1 MESVLTRLNLTLDNM
16 TSLGANMRQGLIEQ
30 YSNNRKVDDPWYHIL
45 IVMYGTLIVF
55 GATGN
60 SLVVLAVAR
69 KPQMRTAR
77 NMFIVNLA
85 VSDLLLCLVT
95 MPLTLVEILTKYW
108 PMGRLPFLCKSIGTL
123 QATSIFVSTISITAI
138 ALDRY
143 QVIVYP
149 TRDSLQRWA
158 AIAIL
163 TGIWIFSIVLAS
175 PMFITRQ
182 LIHYDVNLPSLGI
195 EYVSYCVEDWPI
207 NYGRVYYSAFTLC
220 VQYVLPILI
229 VSVAYLRIYLK
240 LKHRLV
246 VSTTTTG
253 ATGTGRGRPSAKEG
267 QPLRERERGRRMQRT
282 NYLLISIALI
292 FGVSWLPLNL
302 FNLFADLYVH
312 AITQEIMV
320 AYAICHMVGMSSAC
334 SNPLLYGWLNDNFRK
349 EFNELLCRKDSGGPV
364 GGGGGGGSHTN
375 GRANGGPTG
384 DRRSCSRTR
393 SARAAG
399 GGTRRT
405 GAAQHGGGPDDSLP
419 EVTQVGDRYGAAM
432 LQDSGITENGEHT
445 ELTELITA
453 ERWVAERKTSSMSRN
468 IEKSKIVQ
476 KVQDILL

>member
-1 MESVLTRLNLTLDNM
+1 MEAVLTRFNLTLDNM
-16 TSLGANMRQGLIEQ
+16 TTLSSNIRQGLIEQ
-30 YSNNRKVDDPWYHIL
+30 YSNNRKVADPWYHIL

-149 TRDSLQRWA
+149 TRDSLQLMG

-163 TGIWIFSIVLAS
+163 TGIWIISIVLAS

-195 EYVSYCVEDWPI
+195 EYVSYCIEDWPI
-207 NYGRVYYSAFTLC
+207 AYGRVYYSAFTLC

-246 VSTTTTG
+246 V
-253 ATGTGRGRPSAKEG
+253 GTASGKPGEAK
-267 QPLRERERGRRMQRT
+267 PVRERERGRRMQRT

-312 AITQEIMV
+312 AITQDIMV

-349 EFNELLCRKDSGGPV
+349 EFNELLCRSSAGGPGGHGSGGHSN
-364 GGGGGGGSHTN
+364 GS
-375 GRANGGPTG
+375 RANGGGAPTVG
-384 DRRSCSRTR
+384 RTR
-393 SARAAG
+393 AA
-399 GGTRRT
+399 RT
-405 GAAQHGGGPDDSLP
+405 GTDAGTDGRPQPELMQVRDRHAAALLH
-419 EVTQVGDRYGAAM
+419 
-432 LQDSGITENGEHT
+432 DSGITENGDHT
-445 ELTELITA
+445 ELTEL
-453 ERWVAERKTSSMSRN
+453 MS
-468 IEKSKIVQ
+468 
-476 KVQDILL
+476 

>member
-163 TGIWIFSIVLAS
+163 TGIWIISIVLAS

-207 NYGRVYYSAFTLC
+207 SYGRVYYSAFTLC
-220 VQYVLPILI
+220 VQYVFPILI

-246 VSTTTTG
+246 VSTTT
-253 ATGTGRGRPSAKEG
+253 GTGRGRPSGKEG

-349 EFNELLCRKDSGGPV
+349 EFNELLCRKDNGGPV
-364 GGGGGGGSHTN
+364 GGGGSHSN
-375 GRANGGPTG
+375 GRANGGLSGG
-384 DRRSCSRTR
+384 DRRTASRMR
-393 SARAAG
+393 SARTAAG
-399 GGTRRT
+399 SRGT
-405 GAAQHGGGPDDSLP
+405 GAAQHGGPDDSLP
-419 EVTQVGDRYGAAM
+419 EVTQVGAGAAM

-445 ELTELITA
+445 ELTEL
-453 ERWVAERKTSSMSRN
+453 MP
-468 IEKSKIVQ
+468 
-476 KVQDILL
+476 

>member
-1 MESVLTRLNLTLDNM
+1 MESVLTRFNLSLDNM
-16 TSLGANMRQGLIEQ
+16 TSLSSNMRQGLIEQ
-30 YSNNRKVDDPWYHIL
+30 YSNNRKVEDPWYHIL
-45 IVMYGTLIVF
+45 IVMYGSLIVF

-149 TRDSLQRWA
+149 TRDSLQLMG
-158 AIAIL
+158 AIVIL
-163 TGIWIFSIVLAS
+163 TGIWIISIVLAS

-195 EYVSYCVEDWPI
+195 EYVSYCIEDWPI
-207 NYGRVYYSAFTLC
+207 SYGRVYYSAFTLC

-246 VSTTTTG
+246 VSTTSTTTTTTTTATTTSRTRTTTTG
-253 ATGTGRGRPSAKEG
+253 AG
-267 QPLRERERGRRMQRT
+267 QPTRERERGRRMQRT

-292 FGVSWLPLNL
+292 FGISWLPLNL

-312 AITQEIMV
+312 AITQDIMV

-349 EFNELLCRKDSGGPV
+349 EFNELLCRKDV
-364 GGGGGGGSHTN
+364 GGGGGGTGAHSN
-375 GRANGGPTG
+375 GRANGGTTAE
-384 DRRSCSRTR
+384 RRTFSRARSTR
-393 SARAAG
+393 AG
-399 GGTRRT
+399 GG
-405 GAAQHGGGPDDSLP
+405 GGGSGSSKRLARGDDAEAGGQHTGKDGGGQPDD
-419 EVTQVGDRYGAAM
+419 VMQVGDGRYGAAI
-432 LQDSGITENGEHT
+432 LQDSGITDNGDHNT
-445 ELTELITA
+445 ELTEL
-453 ERWVAERKTSSMSRN
+453 MP
-468 IEKSKIVQ
+468 
-476 KVQDILL
+476 

>member
-1 MESVLTRLNLTLDNM
+1 MESVLTRFNLTLDNM
-16 TSLGANMRQGLIEQ
+16 TTLSSNIRQGLIEQ
-30 YSNNRKVDDPWYHIL
+30 YSNNRKVGDPWYLIL

-108 PMGRLPFLCKSIGTL
+108 PLGRLPFLCKSIGTL

-149 TRDSLQRWA
+149 TRDSLQLMG

-163 TGIWIFSIVLAS
+163 TGIWIISIVLAS
-175 PMFITRQ
+175 PMFITHQ

-195 EYVSYCVEDWPI
+195 EYVSYCVEEWPVA
-207 NYGRVYYSAFTLC
+207 YGRVYYSAFTLC
-220 VQYVLPILI
+220 VQYFLPILI

-246 VSTTTTG
+246 VSAG
-253 ATGTGRGRPSAKEG
+253 PSGHGRGNCASGRNT
-267 QPLRERERGRRMQRT
+267 QPVRERERGRRMQRT

-302 FNLFADLYVH
+302 FNLFADIYVK
-312 AITQEIMV
+312 AITEDIMV

-349 EFNELLCRKDSGGPV
+349 EFNELLCRTPPSGATSGGGV
-364 GGGGGGGSHTN
+364 GAGGGNSCVGS
-375 GRANGGPTG
+375 RANGGPTG
-384 DRRSCSRTR
+384 CDRRG
-393 SARAAG
+393 ANQNAG
-399 GGTRRT
+399 GNGRLD
-405 GAAQHGGGPDDSLP
+405 GNGGPTDGRTAV
-419 EVTQVGDRYGAAM
+419 ETTKQVRDHYGAAM
-432 LQDSGITENGEHT
+432 LQDSGVTENGDQT
-445 ELTELITA
+445 ELTEL
-453 ERWVAERKTSSMSRN
+453 MP
-468 IEKSKIVQ
+468 
-476 KVQDILL
+476 

>member
-1 MESVLTRLNLTLDNM
+1 MESVLTRFNLTLDNM
-16 TSLGANMRQGLIEQ
+16 TTLSSNIRQGLIEQ
-30 YSNNRKVDDPWYHIL
+30 YSNNRKVADPWYHIL
-45 IVMYGTLIVF
+45 IIMYGTLIVF

-149 TRDSLQRWA
+149 TRDSLQLMG

-163 TGIWIFSIVLAS
+163 TGIWIISIVLAS
-175 PMFITRQ
+175 PMFIIRQ

-195 EYVSYCVEDWPI
+195 EYVSYCIEDWPI
-207 NYGRVYYSAFTLC
+207 AYGRVYYSAFTLC

-229 VSVAYLRIYLK
+229 VSMAYLRIYLK

-246 VSTTTTG
+246 V
-253 ATGTGRGRPSAKEG
+253 GTASGKPGEAK
-267 QPLRERERGRRMQRT
+267 PVRERERGRRMQRT

-312 AITQEIMV
+312 SITQDIMV
-320 AYAICHMVGMSSAC
+320 AYAICHMAGMSSAC

-349 EFNELLCRKDSGGPV
+349 EFNELLCRTSAGGPGHGSGGHSN
-364 GGGGGGGSHTN
+364 GS
-375 GRANGGPTG
+375 RANGGAATVG
-384 DRRSCSRTR
+384 RTR
-393 SARAAG
+393 AARTA
-399 GGTRRT
+399 TD
-405 GAAQHGGGPDDSLP
+405 GGPDDRTLP
-419 EVTQVGDRYGAAM
+419 ELTQPQQHPPNHWVNQTEALTDNEGERQKLCGTNEY
-432 LQDSGITENGEHT
+432 QDH
-445 ELTELITA
+445 
-453 ERWVAERKTSSMSRN
+453 K
-468 IEKSKIVQ
+468 Q
-476 KVQDILL
+476 

>member
-1 MESVLTRLNLTLDNM
+1 MESVLTRFNLSLDNM
-16 TSLGANMRQGLIEQ
+16 TSLSSNMRQGLIEQ
-30 YSNNRKVDDPWYHIL
+30 YSNNRKVEDPWYHIL
-45 IVMYGTLIVF
+45 IVMYGSLIVF

-149 TRDSLQRWA
+149 TRDSLQLMG
-158 AIAIL
+158 AIVIL
-163 TGIWIFSIVLAS
+163 TGIWIISIVLAS

-195 EYVSYCVEDWPI
+195 EYVSYCIEDWPI
-207 NYGRVYYSAFTLC
+207 SYGRVYYSAFTLC

-246 VSTTTTG
+246 VSTTSTSTTAASSSRARTTNG
-253 ATGTGRGRPSAKEG
+253 DS
-267 QPLRERERGRRMQRT
+267 QPARERERGRRMQRT

-292 FGVSWLPLNL
+292 FGISWLPLNL

-312 AITQEIMV
+312 AITQDIMV

-349 EFNELLCRKDSGGPV
+349 EFNELLCRKDL
-364 GGGGGGGSHTN
+364 GGGGGGGRAHSN
-375 GRANGGPTG
+375 GRANGGTTAE
-384 DRRSCSRTR
+384 RRTFSRARSTR
-393 SARAAG
+393 AG
-399 GGTRRT
+399 GGGSSTSKRLA
-405 GAAQHGGGPDDSLP
+405 GCEADGGGQRAGKDGTGRPDGVMQHPCHWVSQSEAEDADP
-419 EVTQVGDRYGAAM
+419 EPQRPADDGEEELQKLCRPDTEAM
-432 LQDSGITENGEHT
+432 EGDSGNQH
-445 ELTELITA
+445 A
-453 ERWVAERKTSSMSRN
+453 
-468 IEKSKIVQ
+468 
-476 KVQDILL
+476 

>member
-1 MESVLTRLNLTLDNM
+1 MESVLTRFNLTLDNM
-16 TSLGANMRQGLIEQ
+16 TTFSSNIRQGLIEQ
-30 YSNNRKVDDPWYHIL
+30 YSNNRKVADPWYHIL

-149 TRDSLQRWA
+149 TRDSLQLMG

-163 TGIWIFSIVLAS
+163 TGIWIISIVLAS

-195 EYVSYCVEDWPI
+195 EYVSYCIEDWPI
-207 NYGRVYYSAFTLC
+207 AYGRVYYSAFTLC

-246 VSTTTTG
+246 V
-253 ATGTGRGRPSAKEG
+253 GTSGKPGEAK
-267 QPLRERERGRRMQRT
+267 PVRERERGRRMQRT

-312 AITQEIMV
+312 AITQDIMV
-320 AYAICHMVGMSSAC
+320 AYAICHMAGMSSAC

-349 EFNELLCRKDSGGPV
+349 EFNELLCRTSSGGPV
-364 GGGGGGGSHTN
+364 GSGGHSNGS
-375 GRANGGPTG
+375 RANGAAATVG
-384 DRRSCSRTR
+384 RTR
-393 SARAAG
+393 ADRA
-399 GGTRRT
+399 GTDGVREDRT
-405 GAAQHGGGPDDSLP
+405 LP
-419 EVTQVGDRYGAAM
+419 ELTQHRPSHWVNQSEVLTDNDEEQQKLCG
-432 LQDSGITENGEHT
+432 SNENQEQEH
-445 ELTELITA
+445 LC
-453 ERWVAERKTSSMSRN
+453 SSVN
-468 IEKSKIVQ
+468 EC
-476 KVQDILL
+476 

>member
-1 MESVLTRLNLTLDNM
+1 MESVLTRFNLTLDNM
-16 TSLGANMRQGLIEQ
+16 TTLSSNIRQGLIEQ
-30 YSNNRKVDDPWYHIL
+30 YSNNRKVGDPWYHIL

-108 PMGRLPFLCKSIGTL
+108 PLGRLPFLCKSIGTL

-149 TRDSLQRWA
+149 TRDSLQLMG

-163 TGIWIFSIVLAS
+163 TGIWIISIVLAS
-175 PMFITRQ
+175 PMFITHQ

-195 EYVSYCVEDWPI
+195 EYVSYCVEEWPI
-207 NYGRVYYSAFTLC
+207 AYGRVYYSAFTLC
-220 VQYVLPILI
+220 VQYFLPILI

-246 VSTTTTG
+246 VSAG
-253 ATGTGRGRPSAKEG
+253 PSSSAGRGKGTSRKDT
-267 QPLRERERGRRMQRT
+267 QPVRERERGRRMQRT

-302 FNLFADLYVH
+302 FNLFADIYVK
-312 AITQEIMV
+312 AITEDIMV

-349 EFNELLCRKDSGGPV
+349 EFNELLCRTPPSGASA
-364 GGGGGGGSHTN
+364 GGGGGLGGGHSYGGSRANGAGPNGDRRSGGGNGRLEGNGGPTN
-375 GRANGGPTG
+375 GRA
-384 DRRSCSRTR
+384 
-393 SARAAG
+393 AA
-399 GGTRRT
+399 
-405 GAAQHGGGPDDSLP
+405 AAAA
-419 EVTQVGDRYGAAM
+419 EAEATTQVRDHYGAAM
-432 LQDSGITENGEHT
+432 LQDSGVTENGDHT
-445 ELTELITA
+445 ELTEL
-453 ERWVAERKTSSMSRN
+453 MP
-468 IEKSKIVQ
+468 
-476 KVQDILL
+476 

>member
-1 MESVLTRLNLTLDNM
+1 MESVLTRFNLTLDNM
-16 TSLGANMRQGLIEQ
+16 TTLSSNIRQGLIEQ
-30 YSNNRKVDDPWYHIL
+30 YSNNRKVADPWYHIL

-149 TRDSLQRWA
+149 TRDSLQLMG

-163 TGIWIFSIVLAS
+163 TGIWIISIVLAS

-195 EYVSYCVEDWPI
+195 EYVSYCIEDWPI
-207 NYGRVYYSAFTLC
+207 AYGRVYYSAFTLC

-246 VSTTTTG
+246 V
-253 ATGTGRGRPSAKEG
+253 
-267 QPLRERERGRRMQRT
+267 
-282 NYLLISIALI
+282 
-292 FGVSWLPLNL
+292 
-302 FNLFADLYVH
+302 
-312 AITQEIMV
+312 
-320 AYAICHMVGMSSAC
+320 
-334 SNPLLYGWLNDNFRK
+334 
-349 EFNELLCRKDSGGPV
+349 
-364 GGGGGGGSHTN
+364 
-375 GRANGGPTG
+375 
-384 DRRSCSRTR
+384 
-393 SARAAG
+393 
-399 GGTRRT
+399 
-405 GAAQHGGGPDDSLP
+405 
-419 EVTQVGDRYGAAM
+419 
-432 LQDSGITENGEHT
+432 
-445 ELTELITA
+445 
-453 ERWVAERKTSSMSRN
+453 
-468 IEKSKIVQ
+468 
-476 KVQDILL
+476 

>member
-1 MESVLTRLNLTLDNM
+1 MESVLTRFNLTLDNM
-16 TSLGANMRQGLIEQ
+16 TTLSSNIRQGLIEQ
-30 YSNNRKVDDPWYHIL
+30 YSNNRKVADPWYHIL

-149 TRDSLQRWA
+149 TRDSLQLMG

-163 TGIWIFSIVLAS
+163 TGIWCISVVLAS

-195 EYVSYCVEDWPI
+195 EYVSYCIEDWPI
-207 NYGRVYYSAFTLC
+207 AYGRVYYSAFTLC

-246 VSTTTTG
+246 VGTASTASGKATG
-253 ATGTGRGRPSAKEG
+253 ASKPV
-267 QPLRERERGRRMQRT
+267 RERERGRRMQRT

-312 AITQEIMV
+312 SITQDIMV

-349 EFNELLCRKDSGGPV
+349 EFNELLCRAPSPGPTGSGGHSN
-364 GGGGGGGSHTN
+364 GS
-375 GRANGGPTG
+375 RANGAATTAG
-384 DRRSCSRTR
+384 RTR
-393 SARAAG
+393 GVRAGIDGAPDG
-399 GGTRRT
+399 RT
-405 GAAQHGGGPDDSLP
+405 MPELMQHPTSHWEIQP
-419 EVTQVGDRYGAAM
+419 EAKMCD
-432 LQDSGITENGEHT
+432 E
-445 ELTELITA
+445 
-453 ERWVAERKTSSMSRN
+453 ER
-468 IEKSKIVQ
+468 Q
-476 KVQDILL
+476 KLCQPSDISDPC

>member
-1 MESVLTRLNLTLDNM
+1 MESVLTRFNLTLDNM
-16 TSLGANMRQGLIEQ
+16 TTLGSNIRQGLIEQ
-30 YSNNRKVDDPWYHIL
+30 YSNNRKVADPWYHIL
-45 IVMYGTLIVF
+45 IVMYGSLIVF

-149 TRDSLQRWA
+149 TRDSLQLMGA
-158 AIAIL
+158 VTIL
-163 TGIWIFSIVLAS
+163 TGIWIISIVLAS

-195 EYVSYCVEDWPI
+195 EYVSYCIEDWPI
-207 NYGRVYYSAFTLC
+207 AYGRVYYSAFTLC

-246 VSTTTTG
+246 VGSSTSGKPGETK
-253 ATGTGRGRPSAKEG
+253 PV
-267 QPLRERERGRRMQRT
+267 RERERGRRMQRT

-312 AITQEIMV
+312 SITQDIMV
-320 AYAICHMVGMSSAC
+320 AYAICHMAGMSSAC

-349 EFNELLCRKDSGGPV
+349 EFNELLCRSSASATLGGP
-364 GGGGGGGSHTN
+364 GGGHSNGS
-375 GRANGGPTG
+375 RANGETG
-384 DRRSCSRTR
+384 TVGRTR
-393 SARAAG
+393 GARTAAD
-399 GGTRRT
+399 
-405 GAAQHGGGPDDSLP
+405 GGPDDRTLP
-419 EVTQVGDRYGAAM
+419 ELTQVRERHAAAM
-432 LQDSGITENGEHT
+432 LHDSVITENGDHT
-445 ELTELITA
+445 ELTEL
-453 ERWVAERKTSSMSRN
+453 MS
-468 IEKSKIVQ
+468 
-476 KVQDILL
+476 

>member
-1 MESVLTRLNLTLDNM
+1 MDLVLSKLNLTLDNVTLA
-16 TSLGANMRQGLIEQ
+16 TSTIRQGLIEQ
-30 YSNNRKVDDPWYHIL
+30 YSNNRKIDDPAYHIL
-45 IVMYGTLIVF
+45 IVLYSTLIIF

-60 SLVVLAVAR
+60 CLVVMAVAR

-149 TRDSLQRWA
+149 TRDSLQLMG
-158 AIAIL
+158 AIVIL
-163 TGIWIFSIVLAS
+163 TGIWIISLVLAS
-175 PMFITRQ
+175 PMFITRR
-182 LIHYDVNLPSLGI
+182 LIHYNVNLLGI
-195 EYVSYCVEDWPI
+195 DYISYCVEDWPMA
-207 NYGRVYYSAFTLC
+207 YGRLYYSVFTLC

-246 VSTTTTG
+246 VTTTTSVSSG
-253 ATGTGRGRPSAKEG
+253 GKD
-267 QPLRERERGRRMQRT
+267 QPQPVRERERGRRMQRT

-292 FGVSWLPLNL
+292 FGISWLPLNL
-302 FNLFADLYVH
+302 FNLFADLYLTDSVS
-312 AITQEIMV
+312 QDMMV
-320 AYAICHMVGMSSAC
+320 AYAICHMMGMSSAC

-349 EFNELLCRKDSGGPV
+349 EFNELLCRKDTSTVGSNGN
-364 GGGGGGGSHTN
+364 GGGKTL
-375 GRANGGPTG
+375 
-384 DRRSCSRTR
+384 SRKIRTT
-393 SARAAG
+393 AAV
-399 GGTRRT
+399 
-405 GAAQHGGGPDDSLP
+405 P
-419 EVTQVGDRYGAAM
+419 EVTQVGDKVV
-432 LQDSGITENGEHT
+432 DSGDQT
-445 ELTELITA
+445 ELTEL
-453 ERWVAERKTSSMSRN
+453 MP
-468 IEKSKIVQ
+468 
-476 KVQDILL
+476 

>member
-1 MESVLTRLNLTLDNM
+1 MESVLTRFNLTLDNM
-16 TSLGANMRQGLIEQ
+16 TTLSSNIRQGLIEQ
-30 YSNNRKVDDPWYHIL
+30 YSNNRKVADPWYHIL

-149 TRDSLQRWA
+149 TRDSLQLMG

-163 TGIWIFSIVLAS
+163 TGIWIISIVLAS

-195 EYVSYCVEDWPI
+195 EYVSYCIEDWPI
-207 NYGRVYYSAFTLC
+207 AYGRVYYSAFTLC

-246 VSTTTTG
+246 VGTASSTSG
-253 ATGTGRGRPSAKEG
+253 KSGEAK
-267 QPLRERERGRRMQRT
+267 PVRERERGRRMQRT

-312 AITQEIMV
+312 SITQDIMV
-320 AYAICHMVGMSSAC
+320 AYAICHMAGMSSAC

-349 EFNELLCRKDSGGPV
+349 EFNELLCRTSSGGPIGS
-364 GGGGGGGSHTN
+364 GGHSNGS
-375 GRANGGPTG
+375 RANGAAATAG
-384 DRRSCSRTR
+384 RTR
-393 SARAAG
+393 GARTATCDGAPDN
-399 GGTRRT
+399 RT
-405 GAAQHGGGPDDSLP
+405 LP
-419 EVTQVGDRYGAAM
+419 ELTQVRDRHAAAM
-432 LQDSGITENGEHT
+432 LHESGITENGDHT
-445 ELTELITA
+445 ELTEL
-453 ERWVAERKTSSMSRN
+453 MS
-468 IEKSKIVQ
+468 
-476 KVQDILL
+476 

>member
-1 MESVLTRLNLTLDNM
+1 MDVVLSRLNISLDNVTLS
-16 TSLGANMRQGLIEQ
+16 TSTIRQGLIEE
-30 YSNNRKVDDPWYHIL
+30 YSNNRKVGDPAYHIL
-45 IVMYGTLIVF
+45 IVLYSILIIF

-60 SLVVLAVAR
+60 SLVVMAVAR

-149 TRDSLQRWA
+149 TRDSLQRMG
-158 AIAIL
+158 AIVIL
-163 TGIWIFSIVLAS
+163 TGIWIISLVLAS
-175 PMFITRQ
+175 PMFITRR

-195 EYVSYCVEDWPI
+195 DYISYCIEDWPMAR
-207 NYGRVYYSAFTLC
+207 GRVYYSVFTLC

-229 VSVAYLRIYLK
+229 VSIAYLRIYVK

-246 VSTTTTG
+246 VTTTTVSTN
-253 ATGTGRGRPSAKEG
+253 ASSKDS
-267 QPLRERERGRRMQRT
+267 QPVRERERGRRMQRT

-292 FGVSWLPLNL
+292 FGISWLPLNL
-302 FNLFADLYVH
+302 FNLFADLYLDG
-312 AITQEIMV
+312 ITQQIMV
-320 AYAICHMVGMSSAC
+320 AYAICHMMGMSSAC

-349 EFNELLCRKDSGGPV
+349 EFNEILCRKESSTLV
-364 GGGGGGGSHTN
+364 VN
-375 GRANGGPTG
+375 G
-384 DRRSCSRTR
+384 
-393 SARAAG
+393 AG
-399 GGTRRT
+399 GGKTVSRKIRT
-405 GAAQHGGGPDDSLP
+405 SGAAP
-419 EVTQVGDRYGAAM
+419 EVTQHNRNWDEHSDESVDQQDRMKLCNGDE
-432 LQDSGITENGEHT
+432 DS
-445 ELTELITA
+445 
-453 ERWVAERKTSSMSRN
+453 V
-468 IEKSKIVQ
+468 
-476 KVQDILL
+476 

>member
-1 MESVLTRLNLTLDNM
+1 MESVLTRFNLSLDNM
-16 TSLGANMRQGLIEQ
+16 TSLSSNMRQGLIEQ
-30 YSNNRKVDDPWYHIL
+30 YSNNRKVEDPWYHIL
-45 IVMYGTLIVF
+45 IVMYGSLIVF

-149 TRDSLQRWA
+149 TRDSLQLMG
-158 AIAIL
+158 AIVIL
-163 TGIWIFSIVLAS
+163 TGIWIISIVLAS

-195 EYVSYCVEDWPI
+195 EYVSYCIEDWPI
-207 NYGRVYYSAFTLC
+207 SYGRVYYSAFTLC

-246 VSTTTTG
+246 VSTTSTSTTTTSRARAR
-253 ATGTGRGRPSAKEG
+253 ATNGDSQPGT
-267 QPLRERERGRRMQRT
+267 RERERGRRMQRT

-292 FGVSWLPLNL
+292 FGISWLPLNL

-312 AITQEIMV
+312 AITQDIMV

-349 EFNELLCRKDSGGPV
+349 EFNELLCRKDLGGGGAHSNGRANGGTTAERRTFSRARSTRAGGG
-364 GGGGGGGSHTN
+364 GGGGGGGSGN
-375 GRANGGPTG
+375 K
-384 DRRSCSRTR
+384 RTD
-393 SARAAG
+393 ADVG
-399 GGTRRT
+399 KD
-405 GAAQHGGGPDDSLP
+405 GAQSTDGVMQHPSHWVSQSEAEDADLEPQRPADGQEELQKLCRPDTM
-419 EVTQVGDRYGAAM
+419 EG
-432 LQDSGITENGEHT
+432 DSGNQH
-445 ELTELITA
+445 A
-453 ERWVAERKTSSMSRN
+453 SN
-468 IEKSKIVQ
+468 
-476 KVQDILL
+476 